1 METILTV
8 DDRASD
14 REFLANLLGRAGY
27 AVLEASNGA
36 EALEVVRARHPNL
49 VITETLLP
57 EMDGAEFS
65 DRLHDEPG
73 IACTP
78 VIFYTAAYRLSEGRV
93 LARSCRAAAILTKPA
108 QPQDILDAVGAAL
121 GTKPRTAELSDP
133 ASPQPS
139 FLGVKLPEYL
149 NELTGLQ
156 RRLRRQLDQSIEQSE
171 ARRIVA
177 SESDA
182 SAYAFQVLSL
192 RLAALL
198 ELDFALSSERDPDA
212 MLKLFCRIS
221 QDLLNCRYS
230 AVGIVAVGET
240 RLKNLAARGMDES
253 VEHQLASIDPT
264 SGLLGTLVTSQKAHR
279 IFHDANTP
287 TTLGLPEF
295 HPSITSLLAVPI
307 PSGSAAALT
316 GWVYFADKFGT
327 AHFDDEDEQFATTLA
342 AQIALAYGNLA
353 LYEESRQHAA
363 ELGIEIV
370 ERRRAQDELAHRVT
384 HDQTTGLPRFS
395 LIKDHLQDALD
406 VAEAHERVILLYI
419 DIDSFHVINETRG
432 HSAGDEVLRS
442 IAARLTAACGDR
454 GYVAHIAG
462 DEFAVVLIETQA
474 VTDQLNFA
482 EALKAD
488 VERKIS
494 SGEHQIHFTCS
505 VGVSCFPENGATAQE
520 LLRQAEAAM
529 RRAKK
534 SGRDTICVFGNEQK
548 QAIADRRTLGLA
560 LDKAIRDG
568 QLVVHYQPQIRAS
581 DWRVLG
587 FEALVRWESPEFGLL
602 PPARFLGVA
611 EDLGLMSDV
620 DSFVFESVCAQA
632 RTWLDG
638 ATTDFCMSVNVSSI
652 QLQRPDFVDRISQTL
667 EKWAL
672 PPRHIE
678 LELTEGAMIGNVER
692 VISTMS
698 ALKFLGVQLALD
710 DFGTG
715 YSSLN
720 YLRRFPIDKL
730 KIDRSFVFDINSDA
744 SAAGICNAIIALAHQ
759 LGMTVLAEGVETVG
773 QIGYLRSNDCDQFQ
787 GFYFGRPTPPA
798 QALEVLKHGCR
809 GRAHIAALLAGFAD
823 SRSLISRRGS
833 LFVDGAL
840 ADKSQN
846 ARG

>member
-14 REFLANLLGRAGY
+14 REFLANLLGHAGY
-27 AVLEASNGA
+27 DVLEASDGA
-36 EALEVVRARHPNL
+36 EALEIVRTRHPDL
-49 VITETLLP
+49 VITESSLP
-57 EMDGAEFS
+57 AMDGAEFS
-65 DRLHDEPG
+65 DRLHDEPN

-78 VIFYTAAYRLSEGRV
+78 VIFYTAAHRLSEGRV
-93 LARSCRAAAILTKPA
+93 LARSCRAAAILIKPA
-108 QPQDILDAVGAAL
+108 QPQDILDAIGAAL
-121 GTKPRTAELSDP
+121 GTKPRTAESSNP
-133 ASPQPS
+133 AFPQPS
-139 FLGVKLPEYL
+139 FLGIKLPEYL
-149 NELTGLQ
+149 HELTGLQ
-156 RRLRRQLDQSIEQSE
+156 RRLRRQLDQSIEQAE

-177 SESDA
+177 SDADA
-182 SAYAFQVLSL
+182 SAYSFQALSL
-192 RLAALL
+192 RLASLL
-198 ELDFALSSERDPDA
+198 ELDFALSSERDPSE

-240 RLKNLAARGMDES
+240 RLQNFAARGMEES
-253 VEHQLASIDPT
+253 VQHRLAAIDPT
-264 SGLLGTLVTSQKAHR
+264 SGLLGTLISSQKPHR
-279 IFHDANTP
+279 TFHEANTA
-287 TTLGLPEF
+287 TTLGLPAF

-327 AHFDDEDEQFATTLA
+327 ERFDEEDEQFATTLA

-353 LYEESRQHAA
+353 LYEESRQHAE
-363 ELGIEIV
+363 ELRIEIV
-370 ERRRAQDELAHRVT
+370 ERQRAQDELAHRIT

-395 LIKDHLQDALD
+395 LIKDHLQDTLD
-406 VAEAHERVILLYI
+406 VAETHERVILLYI
-419 DIDSFHVINETRG
+419 DIDNFHVINETRG
-432 HSAGDEVLRS
+432 HAVGDEVLRS
-442 IAARLTAACGDR
+442 IAARLTAACR
-454 GYVAHIAG
+454 EHGYVAHIAG
-462 DEFAVVLIETQA
+462 DEFAVALIDTQA
-474 VTDQLNFA
+474 ITDQLSFA

-488 VERKIS
+488 VERPIRND
-494 SGEHQIHFTCS
+494 EHQIHFTCS

-529 RRAKK
+529 RRAKRN
-534 SGRDTICVFGNEQK
+534 GRDTVCVFGNEQK

-560 LDKAIRDG
+560 LDEAIRDG

-587 FEALVRWESPEFGLL
+587 FEALVRWQSPEFGLL

-611 EDLGLMSDV
+611 EALGLMTDV
-620 DSFVFESVCAQA
+620 DNFVFESVCAQA
-632 RTWLDG
+632 RTWLDDS
-638 ATTDFCMSVNVSSI
+638 TSDFCMSVNVSSV
-652 QLQRPDFVDRISQTL
+652 QLQRVDFVERISQTL
-667 EKWAL
+667 AKWAL
-672 PPRHIE
+672 PARHIE

-698 ALKFLGVQLALD
+698 ALKSLGVRLALD

-730 KIDRSFVFDINSDA
+730 KIDQSFVSDISSDT

-773 QIGYLRSNDCDQFQ
+773 QIRYLRSNDCDQFQ
-787 GFYFGRPTPPA
+787 GFYFGKPTPPA
-798 QALEVLKHGCR
+798 QALEVLKHGC
-809 GRAHIAALLAGFAD
+809 G
-823 SRSLISRRGS
+823 
-833 LFVDGAL
+833 GAPI
-840 ADKSQN
+840 
-846 ARG
+846 